1 MKEREGNYM
10 EAISLYLKAGLP
22 AKAARLAMS
31 REVGL
36 SVLLFVASREGRDA
50 LLIKG
55 TFLAREFTRKL
66 KTVMYIQFIA

>member
-36 SVLLFVASREGRDA
+36 SDLLFVALREGRDA
-50 LLIKG
+50 LLRG
-55 TFLAREFTRKL
+55 SFLLESSQG
-66 KTVMYIQFIA
+66 KTDVQFIA

>member
-10 EAISLYLKAGLP
+10 EAINLYLKAGLP

-36 SVLLFVASREGRDA
+36 SLFVSSTEGRDA
-50 LLIKG
+50 LLKELSHGLSIVNKS
-55 TFLAREFTRKL
+55 LA
-66 KTVMYIQFIA
+66 

>member
-1 MKEREGNYM
+1 M

-36 SVLLFVASREGRDA
+36 SDLLFVASREGRDA
-50 LLIKG
+50 LLRER
-55 TFLAREFTRKL
+55 FLLESSQG
-66 KTVMYIQFIA
+66 KTDLQFIA

>member
-36 SVLLFVASREGRDA
+36 SDLLFVSTREGRDVTDSA
-50 LLIKG
+50 S
-55 TFLAREFTRKL
+55 
-66 KTVMYIQFIA
+66 

>member
-31 REVGL
+31 REVSAYDL
-36 SVLLFVASREGRDA
+36 
-50 LLIKG
+50 
-55 TFLAREFTRKL
+55 
-66 KTVMYIQFIA
+66 FIASTVEKGLYFYGRGKRA

>member
-10 EAISLYLKAGLP
+10 EAINLYLKAGLP

-36 SVLLFVASREGRDA
+36 SGLLFVSSRERGDV
-50 LLIKG
+50 LLKEPRHGWLRILKN
-55 TFLAREFTRKL
+55 LA
-66 KTVMYIQFIA
+66 